1 MKDLVLFGGARCCF
15 ASPLS
20 LTLLLSLFLSLSLS
34 LSLLVRLFVRW
45 HYAEHTRDRRGYDSA
60 LAALSPELRSSWV
73 DREHNRGCPVL

>member
-1 MKDLVLFGGARCCF
+1 MKDLVVFGGARCCF

-20 LTLLLSLFLSLSLS
+20 HSPSLSLSLSFS